1 VTIERLELGA
11 CAKLNLFLHVTG
23 RREDGYHLLQ
33 TVFQLVDLCDTVVL
47 ERAPAGEIAFRP
59 GSDAPG
65 GGDDL
70 TLRAARCLAEATGV
84 RAGVRIGLTKRIPA
98 GGGLGG
104 GSSDA
109 ATVLRGLDRLWA
121 LGLGVDGLAELGA
134 GLGADV
140 PVFVRGRTAWG
151 EGVGERLTPVSTAV
165 RHYVVCDPGVAVET
179 SRIFADPELTRDTP
193 VQRIPAF
200 FDGGGR
206 NDCTPVVRR
215 LYPGIDAALRWLSR
229 FGNARLTGTGGCIF
243 LPCANAAE
251 AMRVVRNCPAPW
263 RAWAVRALDAS
274 PTQVAL
280 AGAPR

>member
-1 VTIERLELGA
+1 VTIERLELEA

-33 TVFQLVDLCDTVVL
+33 TVFQLVDLCDMVAL
-47 ERAPAGEIAFRP
+47 ERAPAGEIVFLP
-59 GSDAPG
+59 GSDTPG
-65 GGDDL
+65 GDDDL
-70 TLRAARCLAEATGV
+70 TLRAARRLAQAAGV

-109 ATVLRGLDRLWA
+109 ATVLRGLDRLWG
-121 LGLGVDGLAELGA
+121 LGLGLDALAELGA

-151 EGVGERLTPVSTAV
+151 EGVGERLTPLPTAV
-165 RHYVVCDPGVAVET
+165 SHYVICDPRVAVET
-179 SRIFADPELTRDTP
+179 ARIFADPELTRDTP
-193 VQRIPAF
+193 VKRIPAF
-200 FDGGGR
+200 FDGGGH
-206 NDCTPVVRR
+206 NDCEPVVRR

-229 FGNARLTGTGGCIF
+229 FGDARLTGTGGCIF
-243 LPCANAAE
+243 LPCAEASE
-251 AMRVVRNCPAPW
+251 AMRVARSCPAPW

-280 AGAPR
+280 EGASR